1 MRGIRLVTA
10 DPANPKYK
18 QKDLSSSPPT
28 TGNCKTRNNSSST
41 YELRD
46 LWITTGPLYP
56 DLPDQESG
64 SIYVETNTPS
74 GAQPKGKIPSIP
86 TQHISEQVPSSTH
99 FQGKCSARM
108 ENPPQGG
115 DMSEVRGEG
124 LVGIPPWGEE

>member
-1 MRGIRLVTA
+1 MRGIRLITA

-64 SIYVETNTPS
+64 SIYIETNTPS
-74 GAQPKGKIPSIP
+74 GALP
-86 TQHISEQVPSSTH
+86 
-99 FQGKCSARM
+99 RM
-108 ENPPQGG
+108 HTGNEA
-115 DMSEVRGEG
+115 SLWLLLILSRGR
-124 LVGIPPWGEE
+124 LVYYYDRDC